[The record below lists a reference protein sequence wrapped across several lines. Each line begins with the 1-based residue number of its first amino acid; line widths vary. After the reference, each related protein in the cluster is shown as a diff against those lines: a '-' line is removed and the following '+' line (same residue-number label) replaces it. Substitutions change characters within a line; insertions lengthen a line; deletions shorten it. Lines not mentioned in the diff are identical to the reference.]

1 MKKAMTK
8 VQNKFNQ
15 LVYGTK
21 GATMVEYALLLFLI
35 LVVAF
40 LAFKALGS
48 SVNSATGSAT
58 GAFGGS

>member
-15 LVYGTK
+15 LFYGTK
-21 GATMVEYALLLFLI
+21 GATMVEYGLLLFLI
-35 LVVAF
+35 LVIAF

-48 SVNSATGSAT
+48 SVNTATASAISA
-58 GAFGGS
+58 FQ